1 MSKFKSKNKKK
12 PALVIKRRGIVFNY
26 TSVCCEAPAKKPP
39 VERSI
44 DDITNGEFSQ
54 CHLGKWHCTKC
65 GRNCKVKRTRIKET
79 DGAATVTTA
88 SPEGA

>member
-1 MSKFKSKNKKK
+1 VSKFKNKNKKK
-12 PALVIKRRGIVFNY
+12 PAPVIKRRGPVFNY

-44 DDITNGEFSQ
+44 EDITNGEFSQ

-65 GRNCKVKRTRIKET
+65 QNGCKVKRSRVKELNGSGDT
-79 DGAATVTTA
+79 ESSGTN
-88 SPEGA
+88 S